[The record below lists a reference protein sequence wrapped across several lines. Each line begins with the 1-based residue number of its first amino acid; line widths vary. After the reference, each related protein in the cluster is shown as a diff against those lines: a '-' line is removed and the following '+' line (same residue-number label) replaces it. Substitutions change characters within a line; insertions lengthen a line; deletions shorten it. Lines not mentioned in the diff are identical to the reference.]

1 MDRIMLEVS
10 VFPKEGGGEI
20 VSIIGYDIVSGV
32 GLVQKSTIDES
43 SREDVTDDL
52 ADWLAE
58 EWPANEGV

>member
-1 MDRIMLEVS
+1 
-10 VFPKEGGGEI
+10 

-32 GLVQKSTIDES
+32 GLVQKATIDES
-43 SREDVTDDL
+43 SREDVSDDL